1 MGRVQSKPAPPA
13 PQASKPQPP
22 PAQPHV
28 EEVKPIPA
36 VEQPLAVHN
45 LAKSVVS
52 PIPPELPSVIE
63 IEFDPPP
70 GVILLPLPP
79 SFPDIIVPPL
89 SLPQVISLPPLIFG
103 TPDLNADVGL
113 PSIIVI
119 DPPLPA
125 PSLKLPDPEA
135 PPGLKIELK
144 LDLKDLP
151 ADEHCVAILP
161 QPKKQVKPEPK
172 CLGRKLAAGEVV
184 DGDTLPPSEKK
195 WNPAPENKVV
205 RWFDM
210 QWKSDGVYEL
220 VNWCVFMTHMELE
233 LRRL

>member
-1 MGRVQSKPAPPA
+1 MGRVQNKPAQPA

-22 PAQPHV
+22 VVHHV

-45 LAKSVVS
+45 LTETVVN
-52 PIPPELPSVIE
+52 PIPPQPPSVIE
-63 IEFDPPP
+63 IEFDTPPS
-70 GVILLPLPP
+70 VILIPLPP
-79 SFPDIIVPPL
+79 SLPDIIIPPL

-103 TPDLNADVGL
+103 TPDLSADIGI
-113 PSIIVI
+113 PSVIVI

-125 PSLKLPDPEA
+125 PSLKVPDPKA
-135 PPGLKIELK
+135 PPALKIEYK
-144 LDLKDLP
+144 PEPVKVP
-151 ADEHCVAILP
+151 VEEECKPILP
-161 QPKKQVKPEPK
+161 VPPKPVKPEPK